1 MEHLTSGTPY
11 SLKEIFCGE
20 NDKIII
26 PDLQRDYCW
35 GNPISQNNNES
46 LVDAF
51 MDSIFEL
58 KKDVGE
64 TEEIT
69 MGLIY
74 GYYDKELMPYHL
86 QLCDGQQRLTTL
98 FLILGVIY
106 KKTGNTLYQE
116 IIISDFELNKDDK
129 EPHLLY
135 GIRESSLYFL
145 SDLVIHYFLDPKL
158 SLEDLDKQ
166 PWFLNSYNQD
176 PTISSIRKAI
186 KTIES
191 KLDNYV
197 GDINSLGEFL
207 INRLKFLFYD
217 MNDRQNGEETFVV
230 INTTGEPLSANQNLK
245 PLIISKNY
253 NYQRIDL
260 NNDGTQNTL
269 NAAQTWEEME
279 TWFWQNRRRNDADTS
294 TEGMLA
300 FLHCVRVLECQTE
313 KEWYLHYE
321 TKDDKFPVSITM
333 DSIWQ
338 WFCTYKRVYELDYER
353 LFTPKISY
361 PNNQKHYTQKDL
373 YALLPT
379 MQYCRKF
386 HDVQDEDIQRIYHL
400 FSNMARYR
408 YVSRSSQNEA
418 ISVPAFRLCQ
428 MVKKMGN
435 KDVLSFHKLDSFD
448 VEEEKSKLAFLAAY
462 ADMPEKR
469 VEIEELFAKAEDFS
483 IYDGQI
489 STLVKWSDSSIER
502 FKYLFYKIKKF
513 WEESPKKTDKTR
525 QALLAYG
532 IKGYP
537 MPTGTPNMTL
547 CINTEWRNLFEKQ
560 GKQVLSFLLEDKD
573 LDTIIAENN
582 DTNSPYYPL
591 IHDIAYLEFSKEKKV
606 RIHPQNVIEIMEKQ
620 RATGNFWLIHRGCV
634 FPKNMVKMEYWNG
647 FWIWSEADV
656 SIFYTMSTKYN
667 FTMDMKIV
675 ENGYQIIAWLERRKS
690 LPSLS
695 TSILSDIGFY
705 EEKDYWAFPLIKVP
719 KDAKEKFK
727 EITQKINEH
736 YLATHP

>member
-35 GNPISQNNNES
+35 GNPISKDSNES
-46 LVDAF
+46 LVDSF
-51 MDSIFEL
+51 MDSIFKL
-58 KKDVGE
+58 DKSKD
-64 TEEIT
+64 IT

-74 GYYDKELMPYHL
+74 GYYDKLMPYHL

-106 KKTGNTLYQE
+106 RKTGNTLYQE

-145 SDLVIHYFLDPKL
+145 SDLVIHYFLDSKL
-158 SLEDLDKQ
+158 LLKDLDKQ

-245 PLIISKNY
+245 PQIISKNC
-253 NYQRIDL
+253 NYQRIEL

-279 TWFWQNRRRNDADTS
+279 TWFWQNRRRNDVDTS

-313 KEWYLHYE
+313 KEWHLHYE
-321 TKDDKFPVSITM
+321 TNDDKFPVSINM

-338 WFCTYKRVYELDYER
+338 WFCAYKRVYELDYER
-353 LFTPKISY
+353 LSTPKISY
-361 PNNQKHYTQKDL
+361 PDNQKHYTQKDL

-379 MQYCRKF
+379 MQYCRIF
-386 HDVQDEDIQRIYHL
+386 RDAQDEDIQRIYHL
-400 FSNMARYR
+400 CSNMARYR
-408 YVSRSSQNEA
+408 YVYRSSQNEA

-428 MVKKMGN
+428 MVKELGN
-435 KDVLSFHKLDSFD
+435 KDVLSFQKLDSFD
-448 VEEEKSKLAFLAAY
+448 VEEEKSKLEFLAAY

-469 VEIEELFAKAEDFS
+469 VEIEELFAKAENMS
-483 IYDGQI
+483 IFEGQI
-489 STLVKWSDSSIER
+489 TTLVNWSYGSLDELNA
-502 FKYLFYKIKKF
+502 LFDKILLYWGDETKH
-513 WEESPKKTDKTR
+513 DKVR
-525 QALLAYG
+525 RALLAYDVNG
-532 IKGYP
+532 HYP
-537 MPTGTPNMTL
+537 LKTGKTNDSL
-547 CINTEWRNLFEKQ
+547 CNKSEWRTLFEKA
-560 GKQVLSFLLEDKD
+560 GDRIREF
-573 LDTIIAENN
+573 IIAGNLDDIINN
-582 DTNSPYYPL
+582 YADTSSSYYPL
-591 IHDIAYLEFSKEKKV
+591 IKDPEHLKFSKNKQI
-606 RIHPQNVIEIMEKQ
+606 RIHAKGGVIELMEKTYASADF
-620 RATGNFWLIHRGCV
+620 RLFHRGHV
-634 FPKNMVKMEYWNG
+634 FEKDLADKENWNG
-647 FWIWSEADV
+647 FWVWTDGKDSV
-656 SIFYTMSTKYN
+656 FYTISKHYN
-667 FTMDMKIV
+667 LTLDMRILD
-675 ENGYQIIAWLERRKS
+675 NGYEIVAWTDRNPQKPPIPQNVLTQIGFTNKNDKLAYPIITDIENAKDKFIKITEQIIK
-690 LPSLS
+690 
-695 TSILSDIGFY
+695 Y
-705 EEKDYWAFPLIKVP
+705 YP
-719 KDAKEKFK
+719 KAS
-727 EITQKINEH
+727 
-736 YLATHP
+736 